1 MKQLQI
7 VDPIYIYSIWEE
19 VKDYFKNSVASSTD
33 DANVEQFKLH
43 IINGSY
49 SLFVVL
55 EDDII
60 IGAFIMN
67 IANCPNHRILHIS
80 AFGGKDVANKEVA
93 AQVESYAKSQGATKI
108 KAYAK
113 DAQARLFK
121 RAMGLE
127 KVSNVIEKLI

>member
-7 VDPIYIYSIWEE
+7 VEPIYIYSVWNN

-33 DANVEQFKLH
+33 DVNVEQFKLH
-43 IINGSY
+43 IINGTY
-49 SLFVVL
+49 SLFVVI
-55 EDDII
+55 ENNTI

-67 IANCPNHRILHIS
+67 VSNSPNHRILHIS
-80 AFGGKDVANKEVA
+80 AFGGKGVANKEVA
-93 AQVESYAKSQGATKI
+93 EQVEAYAKSQGATKI

>member
-7 VDPIYIYSIWEE
+7 VSPLYIYSIWDE
-19 VKDYFKNSVASSTD
+19 VKDYFKSSIASSTD

-43 IINGSY
+43 IINGTY

-55 EDDII
+55 EDDNI
-60 IGAFIMN
+60 IGAFIMHVSN
-67 IANCPNHRILHIS
+67 YPNHRVLHIS
-80 AFGGKDVANKEVA
+80 AFGGKGVANTEVA
-93 AQVESYAKSQGATKI
+93 AQVETYAKSQGATKI